1 MMTGMIDGDGVD
13 VAVAAAVAADPA
25 EGLAAVRSLRRLADS
40 LEQLQVRQA
49 RELGWPW
56 QDIGRYLGVSRQAV
70 HRKYSQ
76 RERAWREAD

>member
-1 MMTGMIDGDGVD
+1 MMTAMVDGDGVD
-13 VAVAAAVAADPA
+13 VAVAAAAAADPA
-25 EGLAAVRSLRRLADS
+25 QGLAAVRSLHSLADS

-76 RERAWREAD
+76 RDRGWRKAD